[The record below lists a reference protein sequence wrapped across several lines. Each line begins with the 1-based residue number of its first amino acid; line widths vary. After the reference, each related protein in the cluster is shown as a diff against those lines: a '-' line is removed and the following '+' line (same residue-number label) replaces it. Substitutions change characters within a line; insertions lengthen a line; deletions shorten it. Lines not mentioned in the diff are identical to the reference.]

1 VFVSFIA
8 KHDMDKSINL
18 GTRLRDTGMW
28 NMERAAEQEVEEQN
42 NGKEKK
48 KGLMVCKPVWKG
60 WS

>member
-1 VFVSFIA
+1 
-8 KHDMDKSINL
+8 MDKSINL

-48 KGLMVCKPVWKG
+48 RTDGL
-60 WS
+60 